1 MVQVKIYFFCKD
13 WIYIAVKIKLKIEKT
28 LKTMHFHFDGLTLKM
43 LREALDI
50 FLEQNPDLTEEEV
63 ANPERMVG
71 GIQIFKVEI
80 FTLSY

>member
-1 MVQVKIYFFCKD
+1 
-13 WIYIAVKIKLKIEKT
+13 
-28 LKTMHFHFDGLTLKM
+28 M

-63 ANPERMVG
+63 ANPERMVMG
-71 GIQIFKVEI
+71 GIQIFNVEL

>member
-1 MVQVKIYFFCKD
+1 
-13 WIYIAVKIKLKIEKT
+13 
-28 LKTMHFHFDGLTLKM
+28 M

-80 FTLSY
+80 FSLSCCDVERR

>member
-1 MVQVKIYFFCKD
+1 
-13 WIYIAVKIKLKIEKT
+13 
-28 LKTMHFHFDGLTLKM
+28 M

-80 FTLSY
+80 FSLSLLKHFSFSDTQKRTRTMTLEMAMAMTAKAITLVMKVRQL

>member
-1 MVQVKIYFFCKD
+1 
-13 WIYIAVKIKLKIEKT
+13 
-28 LKTMHFHFDGLTLKM
+28 M

-63 ANPERMVG
+63 ANPVRMVG

-80 FTLSY
+80 FTLRY